1 MKYSIIRRQLRNCI
15 SKYFSNLFSIQFQ
28 FIFKS
33 FSNYIFMCSSCSSC
47 SHWHALS
54 ANEDLESRHPRVWFA
69 AVTGA
74 KRPKLYFISKYFSN
88 LFSIQFQFIFKSFS
102 NIYFPWRSCMH
113 WAILWAHTKS
123 PNAYATQT
131 LFYFQILFKFV
142 SIQFKFVSKVSQ
154 IYISHEDLPTCMFA
168 AVTGAKRPKL
178 YFISKYFSNLFSIQ
192 FQFNLNL
199 FSHDR

>member
-1 MKYSIIRRQLRNCI
+1 MVRGRDRSEATQTLF
-15 SKYFSNLFSIQFQ
+15 YFQILFK
-28 FIFKS
+28 FIFNSISIYFQK
-33 FSNYIFMCSSCSSC
+33 FLKIYI
-47 SHWHALS
+47 SH
-54 ANEDLESRHPRVWFA
+54 EDLPTCMFA

-74 KRPKLYFISKYFSN
+74 KRLKLYFISKYFSN

-199 FSHDR
+199 FQNIFSHDR